1 MPNYHDFCRA
11 SDDEIQQ
18 GATWTQSV
26 EVVEP
31 DEVTPSDL
39 TGYTAR
45 MMVKETR
52 ADTTPLFEL
61 TTENG
66 GLTIDATAGV
76 VTIEVSA
83 TITAAIEWRLA
94 IYDLELV
101 LGDSVERILEGTIE
115 CTPEVT
121 R

>member
-11 SDDEIQQ
+11 NDDEIQQ
-18 GATWTQSV
+18 GATWEQSV

-39 TGYTAR
+39 NGYTAR
-45 MMVKETR
+45 MMIKASRDDAT
-52 ADTTPLFEL
+52 ALLEL

-66 GLTIDATAGV
+66 GIVIDGADGVITLTIGATA
-76 VTIEVSA
+76 TE
-83 TITAAIEWRLA
+83 AIEWSRA

-101 LGDSVERILEGTIE
+101 LGAGVERILEGTIE